1 MEIIGIDDVLPS
13 KDKNIVYQIDTSR
26 TADSLSHICQDE
38 ILPKEDNENNEII
51 LINNKDDDEYR
62 ELITKLNNRKIQ
74 INYDTFSF
82 KKRLSI
88 ALCSI
93 YYILFLMTIP
103 KNAEKIGEEQ
113 NINIL
118 TQINGTKKID
128 ILINSINFIVSGDKY
143 LESSGFLLEFRTNKM
158 YIFRWSIGF
167 FYFIIKCICFV
178 YSKNDNDNNSNNILD
193 KKRINIIRKISMI
206 FFPLSLFYYD
216 FKNNISYTE
225 IKVEKIGDKIISY
238 YAMTIKR
245 FTAIDYIEGLILTFL
260 HFLISIDYD
269 NLQKNI
275 NTYIIKRMKPD
286 KLI

>member
-1 MEIIGIDDVLPS
+1 MQIIGIDDVLPS
-13 KDKNIVYQIDTSR
+13 KDKNNNYQIDTSR
-26 TADSLSHICQDE
+26 TADSLSHIYQEE
-38 ILPKEDNENNEII
+38 ILQKEDNENNEII
-51 LINNKDDDEYR
+51 LINNKDEENR
-62 ELITKLNNRKIQ
+62 ELINKLNDRKIQ
-74 INYDTFSF
+74 IYYDTFSF

-88 ALCSI
+88 ALCTI
-93 YYILFLMTIP
+93 YYILFLITIP

-275 NTYIIKRMKPD
+275 NAYIIKRMKPD

>member
-1 MEIIGIDDVLPS
+1 MKIIGIDDVLPS
-13 KDKNIVYQIDTSR
+13 KDKNNNYQIDTSR
-26 TADSLSHICQDE
+26 TTDSLSHIYQDE
-38 ILPKEDNENNEII
+38 ILQKEDNENNEII
-51 LINNKDDDEYR
+51 LINNIDDENR
-62 ELITKLNNRKIQ
+62 ELINKLNDKKIQ
-74 INYDTFSF
+74 NNYGIVSF

-93 YYILFLMTIP
+93 YYILFLITIP
-103 KNAEKIGEEQ
+103 KIAEKIGEEQ
-113 NINIL
+113 NINVL
-118 TQINGTKKID
+118 TQVNNTNKIN
-128 ILINSINFIVSGDKY
+128 ILINSINFIESGDKY
-143 LESSGFLLEFRTNKM
+143 QESSGFLLEFRTNKM

-167 FYFIIKCICFV
+167 LYFIIKCICFV
-178 YSKNDNDNNSNNILD
+178 YSNNANVNNNSYILD

-245 FTAIDYIEGLILTFL
+245 FTAIDYIEGLILTFFY
-260 HFLISIDYD
+260 FLISIDYS

-275 NTYIIKRMKPD
+275 NTYIIKKMNPN
-286 KLI
+286 KLA

>member
-1 MEIIGIDDVLPS
+1 
-13 KDKNIVYQIDTSR
+13 
-26 TADSLSHICQDE
+26 
-38 ILPKEDNENNEII
+38 
-51 LINNKDDDEYR
+51 
-62 ELITKLNNRKIQ
+62 
-74 INYDTFSF
+74 
-82 KKRLSI
+82 
-88 ALCSI
+88 
-93 YYILFLMTIP
+93 MTIP

-178 YSKNDNDNNSNNILD
+178 YSKSDNDNNSNNILD

>member
-26 TADSLSHICQDE
+26 TADSLSHIYQDE

-74 INYDTFSF
+74 IYYDTFSF

-88 ALCSI
+88 ALCTI
-93 YYILFLMTIP
+93 YYILFLITIP

-178 YSKNDNDNNSNNILD
+178 YSKNDNDNNSNNIFD

-275 NTYIIKRMKPD
+275 NAYIIKRMKPD

>member
-26 TADSLSHICQDE
+26 TADSLSHIYQDE

-74 INYDTFSF
+74 IYYDTFSF

-245 FTAIDYIEGLILTFL
+245 FTAIDYIEGLVLTFL
-260 HFLISIDYD
+260 HLLISIDYD

-275 NTYIIKRMKPD
+275 NAYIIKRMKPD

>member
-1 MEIIGIDDVLPS
+1 
-13 KDKNIVYQIDTSR
+13 
-26 TADSLSHICQDE
+26 
-38 ILPKEDNENNEII
+38 
-51 LINNKDDDEYR
+51 
-62 ELITKLNNRKIQ
+62 
-74 INYDTFSF
+74 
-82 KKRLSI
+82 
-88 ALCSI
+88 
-93 YYILFLMTIP
+93 MTIP

-143 LESSGFLLEFRTNKM
+143 LESSGFLLEFRTNKI

-178 YSKNDNDNNSNNILD
+178 YSKSDNDNNSNNILD

-245 FTAIDYIEGLILTFL
+245 FAAIDYIEGLILTFL

-275 NTYIIKRMKPD
+275 NAYIIKRMKPD